1 MALNTNELILDR
13 VRSLAA
19 HDLST
24 GKLLFR
30 LTSLEDPS
38 LSCTAEGE
46 EVVDAIGSLITT
58 IYRAKKA
65 TFSASNS
72 LISLDLAAAQYGTKK
87 TIVDG
92 AKVAAITDYAYEILT
107 PEAVKTGEGDDAK
120 ITGYQV
126 KLGYDKDGTQKITNI
141 NTDNIKY
148 IYSVENGQIGT
159 AYEAKAA
166 VSATECVIAADGTI
180 SLPVTTGTDGAVKPV
195 INGKVYVEYT
205 YENANAMKV
214 TNRASEFPSACSVV
228 IYAYFKDVCN
238 ENTVYSGK
246 IICPKAKLNPEQVEL
261 ALTSTGKH
269 AFEFQM
275 MKDYCAEEGAD
286 ELFSIIVSQ

>member
-1 MALNTNELILDR
+1 MALNINEMILDR
-13 VRSLAA
+13 VRSLTT

-24 GKLLFR
+24 GELLFR

-38 LSCTAEGE
+38 LACTAEGE

-87 TIVDG
+87 DVAATG
-92 AKVAAITDYAYEILT
+92 AAITDYAYEILT
-107 PEAVKTGEGDDAK
+107 VKGTTTGKGESAVTTYSVDPLKNRPNVDS
-120 ITGYQV
+120 
-126 KLGYDKDGTQKITNI
+126 
-141 NTDNIKY
+141 IKY
-148 IYSVENGQIGT
+148 IYSIENNQIGT
-159 AYEAKAA
+159 AYKAA
-166 VSATECVIAADGTI
+166 ATASETEFVVSEDGKIT
-180 SLPVTTGTDGAVKPV
+180 LPTGVTS
-195 INGKVYVEYT
+195 GKIYVEYT
-205 YENANAMKV
+205 YESTSAMKV
-214 TNRASEFPSACSVV
+214 TNRASEFPTACSMV

-238 ENTVYSGK
+238 ENKVYSGK

-286 ELFSIIVSQ
+286 ELFSIIVSE

>member
-1 MALNTNELILDR
+1 MAFNINEMILDR
-13 VRSLAA
+13 VRSLTT
-19 HDLST
+19 HDLETSE
-24 GKLLFR
+24 LLFR

-58 IYRAKKA
+58 LYRAKKA

-72 LISLDLAAAQYGTKK
+72 LISLDLAAAQYGAKKQIAGVTKIDDK
-87 TIVDG
+87 TVL
-92 AKVAAITDYAYEILT
+92 ASITDYAYEILKV
-107 PEAVKTGEGDDAK
+107 EGKTENDV
-120 ITGYQV
+120 TTYSV
-126 KLGYDKDGTQKITNI
+126 PKLKNKPNVDS
-141 NTDNIKY
+141 IKY
-148 IYSVENGQIGT
+148 IYSIEDNQIGT
-159 AYEAKAA
+159 AYKAGSLA
-166 VSATECVIAADGTI
+166 SETEFVVAEDGTI
-180 SLPVTTGTDGAVKPV
+180 TLPTSV
-195 INGKVYVEYT
+195 NGGKIYVEYT

-214 TNRASEFPSACSVV
+214 TNRASEFPTACSMV

-238 ENTVYSGK
+238 ENKVYSGK

-275 MKDYCAEEGAD
+275 MKDYCAEEGFD
-286 ELFSIIVSQ
+286 ELFSIVISQ

>member
-1 MALNTNELILDR
+1 MALNINEMILYR
-13 VRSLAA
+13 VRSLTT

-24 GKLLFR
+24 GELLFR

-38 LSCTAEGE
+38 LACTAEGE

-72 LISLDLAAAQYGTKK
+72 LISLDLAAAQYGAKK
-87 TIVDG
+87 EVAGDG
-92 AKVAAITDYAYEILT
+92 AAITDYAYEIL
-107 PEAVKTGEGDDAK
+107 AVKSTKTGEGDDAVTTYSVDALK
-120 ITGYQV
+120 NKPNV
-126 KLGYDKDGTQKITNI
+126 DS
-141 NTDNIKY
+141 IKY
-148 IYSVENGQIGT
+148 IYAIENNQIGT
-159 AYEAKAA
+159 AYKAA
-166 VSATECVIAADGTI
+166 ATASATEFVVDAEGKIT
-180 SLPVTTGTDGAVKPV
+180 LPTGLTS
-195 INGKVYVEYT
+195 GKIYVEYT
-205 YENANAMKV
+205 YQNASAMKV
-214 TNRASEFPSACSVV
+214 TNRASEFPTACSMV

-238 ENTVYSGK
+238 ENKVYSGK

-286 ELFSIIVSQ
+286 ELFSIIISE